1 MMQPDL
7 KLLVL
12 VLGFDKTSL
21 VLRVFGNNVFTFII
35 LWLNVQG
42 IIVFKIQLYLM

>member
-1 MMQPDL
+1 MVQPDL

-12 VLGFDKTSL
+12 VLGFDKTSP

-35 LWLNVQG
+35 LWINVQG
-42 IIVFKIQLYLM
+42 IIVFKMQLYLM